1 MELEELEK
9 NILTYKNIYK
19 YILTK
24 KIIQKE
30 DEFIYE
36 LEIEFT
42 NNENLF
48 CYGDSLSE
56 IISKIKQSIL
66 S

>member
-1 MELEELEK
+1 MELEELERS
-9 NILTYKNIYK
+9 ILTYKNVFK

-24 KIIQKE
+24 KIIQNE
-30 DEFIYE
+30 DEFIYQ

-42 NNENLF
+42 NKENLF

-56 IISKIKQSIL
+56 IISKIKKSIL